1 MALTR
6 RFLKALEID
15 EEKIE
20 QIIEAHTET
29 TNALKED
36 RDSYKADAEKLP
48 AVQKELDDIKAEMQK
63 VDPYKEKY
71 EKEHSDFE
79 AFKKDIEAK
88 QVKAQKVDAYKAL
101 LKEAN
106 IADKHFDSI
115 LNVTVFDNI
124 ELDENGKIKD
134 AEKAAEEIKEK
145 YSSFIVTVD
154 TKGADTENPPSNT
167 GGNTFAEMS
176 VADKMR
182 FANEHPTDKQVIE
195 WLK

>member
-36 RDSYKADAEKLP
+36 RDSYKANAEKLP

-79 AFKKDIEAK
+79 AFKKEIEAK
-88 QVKAQKVDAYKAL
+88 QVKAQKADAYKAL

-106 IADKHFDSI
+106 VSDKYYDSI
-115 LNVTVFDNI
+115 LNVTVFDDL

-134 AEKAAEEIKEK
+134 AEKATEVIKEK
-145 YSSFIVTVD
+145 YAGFIVTVD
-154 TKGADTENPPSNT
+154 TQGAGTENPPSNT
-167 GGNTFAEMS
+167 GGNTFAEMT

-182 FANEHPTDKQVIE
+182 YANDHPTDKQVIE